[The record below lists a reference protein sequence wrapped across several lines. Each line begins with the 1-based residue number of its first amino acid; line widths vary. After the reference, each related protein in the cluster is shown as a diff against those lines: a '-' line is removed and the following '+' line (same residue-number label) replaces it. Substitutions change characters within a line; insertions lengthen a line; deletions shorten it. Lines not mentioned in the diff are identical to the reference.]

1 MKKIGNSESRNTAQK
16 LLLAVLASMAFLGG
30 CASSSPD
37 VITRN
42 QAMRSQTAQ
51 LGMIESIRQ
60 VQIEGNQSG
69 IGAVTGAVIGGVAGS
84 SVGHKRA
91 NIAVGMLGAVLG
103 GVAGNAIEKNATGE
117 NAVEMVIQLANG
129 SRIAIVQTA
138 GSQGLMPGDRVN
150 LIGSPGAYR
159 VTRNNG

>member
-1 MKKIGNSESRNTAQK
+1 MKMGNSESRGMTQK
-16 LLLAVLASMAFLGG
+16 LLLAVLASTAFLGG

-37 VITRN
+37 TITRS
-42 QAMRSQTAQ
+42 QAMRTQYAMT
-51 LGMIESIRQ
+51 GTIESMRN

-69 IGAVTGAVIGGVAGS
+69 IGAATGAVIGGVAGS

-91 NIAVGMLGAVLG
+91 NLAVGVLGAVLG
-103 GVAGNAIEKNATGE
+103 GVAGNAIEKGTTGE
-117 NAVEMVIQLANG
+117 SAVEMVIQLTNG

-150 LIGSPGAYR
+150 LIGQPGAYR
-159 VTRNNG
+159 VTRHNG

>member
-1 MKKIGNSESRNTAQK
+1 MGNFESRSTAQK
-16 LLLAVLASMAFLGG
+16 LLLAVLASTAFLGG

-37 VITRN
+37 TITRN
-42 QAMRSQTAQ
+42 QAMRTQYAMT
-51 LGMIESIRQ
+51 GTIESTRQ
-60 VQIEGNQSG
+60 MQIEGNQSG
-69 IGAVTGAVIGGVAGS
+69 VGAVTGTVIGGIAGS

-91 NIAVGMLGAVLG
+91 NIAVGVLGAVLG
-103 GVAGNAIEKNATGE
+103 GVAGNAIEKYATGE
-117 NAVEMVIQLANG
+117 NAVEMVVQLTNG
-129 SRIAIVQTA
+129 SRIAIVQAA